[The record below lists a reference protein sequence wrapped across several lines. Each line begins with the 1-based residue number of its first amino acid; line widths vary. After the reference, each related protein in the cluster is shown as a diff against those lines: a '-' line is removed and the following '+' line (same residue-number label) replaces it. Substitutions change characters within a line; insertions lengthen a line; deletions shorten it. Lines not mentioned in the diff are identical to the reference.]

1 MKIVKNNLDRLIL
14 LTDSSIN
21 KINDQLD
28 NRTAK
33 ISFRV
38 LPLNGAAEEKRLTRL
53 VSKCTKVIKKELEIV
68 NLFGN
73 VEVVLK
79 EILPII
85 IKEINKDHPIF

>member
-1 MKIVKNNLDRLIL
+1 MKIVKNNLDRLTL
-14 LTDSSIN
+14 LTDSSIS

-28 NRTAK
+28 NRIVK
-33 ISFRV
+33 ISFRM
-38 LPLNGAAEEKRLTRL
+38 LPLNGAAEEKKLTRL
-53 VSKCTKVIKKELEIV
+53 ISRCTKVIKKELEIV